1 VKQSGFQK
9 FLNKLGIERVDEN
22 DPFDFGEFSAE
33 EIDSDYQEGLMQS
46 FRDDSNAFYE
56 DLSMEASDILL
67 RDRTEYADAEEAP
80 VQPVR
85 EEEQQAVVPDMTAA
99 EDAEKGDLISDILN
113 DWEHND
119 APMKGSGSGRNFF
132 KWGSKVRK
140 PVRPV
145 EEEEETPIDEKRAK
159 AMREAALAA
168 EEIEREMM
176 REESG
181 QDLQEQEAPAYVQP
195 EPAEP
200 GPAPAQVEEEPA
212 ARQEE
217 EEEEKEFTAPAS
229 RRSEEVMEPN
239 NANGV
244 VVALGMFDGVHIG
257 HQHLLAVARRDA
269 DRLGIPLNVV
279 TFYEHP
285 AGVLSGTKIPYLST
299 MEERIALLTKYGMDC
314 LNVYHF
320 TNRFAAM
327 HYREFLVLLIREL
340 RMTHM
345 VIGQNAIFG
354 RGGLGNAQVLQEEA
368 AQFGITVHV
377 VPAVTANGKRISS
390 SSIREAAARGDMPY
404 VNTCLTRPYSV
415 VGTVQH
421 GAERGK
427 LLGFPTANI
436 PVPQGM
442 MLPGNGVYVTRVS
455 VDGGELQES
464 VSNIGYHPTVDR
476 LEAPIIETHILNYS
490 GDLYGKK
497 IRVEFMKKLRDE
509 ETFETFAELSG
520 QITQDKQAAEA
531 YFEAHPIVKEEK

>member
-1 VKQSGFQK
+1 MKQSGFQK

-33 EIDSDYQEGLMQS
+33 EIDSDYQEELMQS
-46 FRDDSNAFYE
+46 FRDDSSAFYE

-67 RDRTEYADAEEAP
+67 RDRTGYADTQEEPAQSEP
-80 VQPVR
+80 
-85 EEEQQAVVPDMTAA
+85 EEQQETVIPDVTAA
-99 EDAEKGDLISDILN
+99 EDAEKDDLISDILN

-145 EEEEETPIDEKRAK
+145 EEEEEAPIDEKRAK

-181 QDLQEQEAPAYVQP
+181 QPEEEQEAPEYVQP
-195 EPAEP
+195 EPEET
-200 GPAPAQVEEEPA
+200 QEIREEPA
-212 ARQEE
+212 AQQEE
-217 EEEEKEFTAPAS
+217 EEEEKEFVAPAS
-229 RRSEEVMEPN
+229 RRSEEVMKPN

-279 TFYEHP
+279 TLYEHP

-314 LNVYHF
+314 LNIYHF

-415 VGTVQH
+415 IGTVQH

-442 MLPGNGVYVTRVS
+442 MLPKNGVYVTRVS
-455 VDGGELQES
+455 VDGGQPQAG
-464 VSNIGYHPTVDR
+464 VTNIGYHPTVDR
-476 LEAPIIETHILNYS
+476 LETPIIETHILDCS
-490 GDLYGKK
+490 ADLYGKQ
-497 IRVEFMKKLRDE
+497 IRVEFMKMLRDE
-509 ETFETFAELSG
+509 EAFETFAELSG
-520 QITQDKQAAEA
+520 QIAKDRQAAEE